1 VQHLLTT
8 GVAAGS
14 GTAAAAPLSPDGYY
28 PERQP
33 VRVSATP
40 SEGNQFV
47 RWTGTTNLG
56 ASGYSVSAPTAII
69 EVALPNSQ
77 FLASFSAAPL
87 TTIDSTPPGRT
98 ITVDETSYLT
108 PVRFAWTAG
117 GAHTLDLT
125 ASQTSGN
132 NTAHYQF
139 TGWEDG
145 SPARRTVT
153 AGAGATMFTASFTTQ
168 YLLSTSTIGPGR
180 VTVSPPSAD
189 GYYSAGTTVQVTA
202 TPNGGSTLRY
212 WLGDFSDGTA
222 VHSLTMD
229 QQHAVTAYFA
239 SALPFSVL
247 NAASFLGN
255 PVFNNAGFLVAP
267 LELVTIFGDNIGPS
281 SLLTGEPDSSGALP
295 TSLGGTRVLFDTTP
309 APIVYT
315 AQNQLSAVIP
325 ASVAGKTSTVVRV
338 EKDGATVAA
347 LSVNAGDTAPALF
360 TSDSSGKGQ
369 VAAFNQDFSINSPSN
384 PAAPGSV
391 VVLYGTGAGLW
402 TEPIPDG
409 QITGSHLVG
418 PRAPVFVRVGKLP
431 AQVIYRGT
439 APTLVNGVLQVN
451 AVLPPELLSDP
462 ATPIQL
468 IVGSYSSPPGTTI
481 AVR

>member
-1 VQHLLTT
+1 
-8 GVAAGS
+8 
-14 GTAAAAPLSPDGYY
+14 
-28 PERQP
+28 
-33 VRVSATP
+33 
-40 SEGNQFV
+40 
-47 RWTGTTNLG
+47 
-56 ASGYSVSAPTAII
+56 
-69 EVALPNSQ
+69 
-77 FLASFSAAPL
+77 
-87 TTIDSTPPGRT
+87 
-98 ITVDETSYLT
+98 
-108 PVRFAWTAG
+108 
-117 GAHTLDLT
+117 
-125 ASQTSGN
+125 
-132 NTAHYQF
+132 
-139 TGWEDG
+139 
-145 SPARRTVT
+145 
-153 AGAGATMFTASFTTQ
+153 
-168 YLLSTSTIGPGR
+168 
-180 VTVSPPSAD
+180 
-189 GYYSAGTTVQVTA
+189 
-202 TPNGGSTLRY
+202 
-212 WLGDFSDGTA
+212 
-222 VHSLTMD
+222 MD
-229 QQHAVTAYFA
+229 QQHAVTAYFDT
-239 SALPFSVL
+239 ALPFSVL

-255 PVFNNAGFLVAP
+255 PVFDNAGFRVAP

-315 AQNQLSAVIP
+315 ARNQLSAVIP
-325 ASVAGKTSTVVRV
+325 VSVAGKTSTVVWV
-338 EKDGATVAA
+338 EKNGATVAA
-347 LSVNAGDTAPALF
+347 VSVSAGDTAPALF

-402 TEPIPDG
+402 TEAIPDG

-431 AQVIYRGT
+431 AQVIYAGT

-468 IVGSYSSPPGTTI
+468 IVGPYSSPPGTTI